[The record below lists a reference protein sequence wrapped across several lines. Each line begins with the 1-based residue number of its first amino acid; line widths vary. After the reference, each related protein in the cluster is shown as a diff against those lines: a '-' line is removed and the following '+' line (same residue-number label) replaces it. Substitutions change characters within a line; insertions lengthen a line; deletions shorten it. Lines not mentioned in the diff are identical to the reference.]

1 MSRIEEVEL
10 TNMCMICDGKG
21 NVLVQNKTNHPFWHG
36 WNFPGGHV
44 EEGESFTDA
53 VIREVQ
59 EETGLTIQSPQL
71 CGIKEWSENDCRH
84 VVLLYKTNQFTGT
97 LHASEEGDV
106 FWQHV
111 DELKNADLAEG
122 MEQLLQVFLD
132 FAKANKLAFLT
143 LEVRASNYDAIALYG
158 SRGFRS
164 VGRRKNYYEHP
175 KEDAIIMTLEFDHGT
190 ENPDA

>member
-1 MSRIEEVEL
+1 MKYIVK
-10 TNMCMICDGKG
+10 TVFMNMCMVYDGDR
-21 NVLVQNKTNHPFWHG
+21 VVVQNRLNNDWPGIT
-36 WNFPGGHV
+36 FPGGHV

-71 CGIKEWSENDCRH
+71 CGIKDWSENDCRH

-132 FAKANKLAFLT
+132 EQLSEMFCAKDQGVWTARLK
-143 LEVRASNYDAIALYG
+143 
-158 SRGFRS
+158 
-164 VGRRKNYYEHP
+164 
-175 KEDAIIMTLEFDHGT
+175 
-190 ENPDA
+190 